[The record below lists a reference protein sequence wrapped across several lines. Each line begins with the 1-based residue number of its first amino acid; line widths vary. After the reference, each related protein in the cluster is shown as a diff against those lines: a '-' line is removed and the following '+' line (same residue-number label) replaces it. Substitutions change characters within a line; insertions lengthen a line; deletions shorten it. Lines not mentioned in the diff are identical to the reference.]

1 MARVRSVPRLAG
13 WSQWVW
19 YCSLGEAGRQGRAA
33 GHSQCAATSHT
44 TSLNP
49 PASPRM
55 GDLGKKLV
63 GQILERHIR
72 GEEVFRQGER
82 ARRGSALA

>member
-1 MARVRSVPRLAG
+1 MRLA
-13 WSQWVW
+13 V
-19 YCSLGEAGRQGRAA
+19 RAELA

-44 TSLNP
+44 TSFNS

-55 GDLGKKLV
+55 GDLGKKLG
-63 GQILERHIR
+63 GQILERHMC
-72 GEEVFRQGER
+72 GEEMHRQGER